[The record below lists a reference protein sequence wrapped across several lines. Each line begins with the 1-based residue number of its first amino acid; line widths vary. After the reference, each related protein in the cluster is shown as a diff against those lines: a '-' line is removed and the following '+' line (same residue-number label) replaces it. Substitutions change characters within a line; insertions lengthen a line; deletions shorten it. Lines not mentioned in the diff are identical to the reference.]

1 MVATRGYALLL
12 LGALLGFGTCGHADA
27 VVGTHAVVGT
37 EAVVGGVGIRTCA
50 QFAKDYQSNPSYE
63 ETIYANW
70 ALGFMSGMNAILDAT
85 DKPKRDLA
93 AISFEDKKHFLREYC
108 DGHPLQIYMEGVVQL
123 MRSLPVMRQAQ

>member
-1 MVATRGYALLL
+1 MVARFGYVLLVLGML
-12 LGALLGFGTCGHADA
+12 LGLGTCAHADT
-27 VVGTHAVVGT
+27 VVGA
-37 EAVVGGVGIRTCA
+37 EAVVGGVGVRTCA

-93 AISFEDKKHFLREYC
+93 AISFEDKKHFMREYC

-123 MRSLPVMRQAQ
+123 MRSLPVMHQTQ

>member
-12 LGALLGFGTCGHADA
+12 LGALLGFATCAHAD
-27 VVGTHAVVGT
+27 AVVGT

-50 QFAKDYQSNPSYE
+50 QFARDYQSNPSYE

-123 MRSLPVMRQAQ
+123 MRSLPVMHQAQ

>member
-1 MVATRGYALLL
+1 MVARFGYVLLVLGML
-12 LGALLGFGTCGHADA
+12 LGLGTCAHADT
-27 VVGTHAVVGT
+27 VVGA
-37 EAVVGGVGIRTCA
+37 EAVVGGVGVRTCA

-93 AISFEDKKHFLREYC
+93 AISFEDKKHFLRQYC

-123 MRSLPVMRQAQ
+123 MRSLPVMQQAQ